1 MWIDGGVM
9 TSIIK
14 SGSTP
19 VKKAAANGHLD
30 VVKFLVLEGK
40 ADPTKPLKVWSRP

>member
-1 MWIDGGVM
+1 M
-9 TSIIK
+9 K
-14 SGSTP
+14 SGATP
-19 VKKAAANGHLD
+19 VFVAAQNGYLD